1 MFELLAKEKPSLYKR
16 LSQKQYMPFFK
27 NMCGAGFCDKST
39 ELTPSEMS
47 LCYCVRAFAV
57 KNNGETPTVAEIASQ
72 LDVSVPAISRN
83 LKNLEAKGYIQ
94 RTPDS
99 SDRRIVHI
107 SLTQKGEQVLTEK
120 FRSMADVMERVLA
133 QFTDEELETMLR
145 LHVRFTTAV
154 SQAIDE
160 IRQKS

>member
-1 MFELLAKEKPSLYKR
+1 MSSAELFALL
-16 LSQKQYMPFFK
+16 
-27 NMCGAGFCDKST
+27 D
-39 ELTPSEMS
+39 
-47 LCYCVRAFAV
+47 RAQS
-57 KNNGETPTVAEIASQ
+57 G
-72 LDVSVPAISRN
+72 D
-83 LKNLEAKGYIQ
+83 EAAC
-94 RTPDS
+94 
-99 SDRRIVHI
+99 
-107 SLTQKGEQVLTEK
+107 EQVLTEK